1 MASLSRRT
9 ATSVCSR
16 REWVDRT
23 LLYGSTTEVETWG
36 EGIEDEKSL
45 KTSAV
50 VSKFTD
56 PIQAKLLRVKQLSVW
71 SGPHLIN
78 DSGFQINKHST
89 RNVLSSSSFT
99 EEGVECI
106 ITSSNSLVGG
116 HLAIRLWKTY
126 DTNSFS
132 NKHSI
137 QASLQIYL
145 INNQF
150 GVVGDHHMQYTTKLQ
165 I

>member
-23 LLYGSTTEVETWG
+23 LLYGSTTEVDTWG
-36 EGIEDEKSL
+36 EGASTHSIEDKKSL

-50 VSKFTD
+50 ISKFTD

-116 HLAIRLWKTY
+116 HLAIRLWKT
-126 DTNSFS
+126 
-132 NKHSI
+132 
-137 QASLQIYL
+137 
-145 INNQF
+145 
-150 GVVGDHHMQYTTKLQ
+150 
-165 I
+165 